1 MGLSQEDVIHGLW
14 KDRAK
19 LLAYI
24 GAIVLNEH
32 HDLAEDIYQDVVVLA
47 LQKASEI
54 ESQQHLIGWARK
66 AAKFKAIDY
75 LRRNKLHPKHLS
87 PDVLDLMEQ
96 QWEEAW
102 KVGSLSMVG
111 ALRACLKQLTPR
123 ARKLIDLRYGDQLDG
138 ASIAQI
144 LGVKVHSIYMALSRI
159 YHTLEECIRRERAA
173 ENVDHG

>member
-14 KDRAK
+14 RDRAK

-47 LQKASEI
+47 LKKAGEI
-54 ESQQHLIGWARK
+54 ESQEHLFGWARK
-66 AAKFKAIDY
+66 AAKYKAIDY
-75 LRRNKLHPKHLS
+75 LRRNKLQPKHLS

-96 QWEEAW
+96 EWEEAW
-102 KVGSLSMVG
+102 KSASPSMIG
-111 ALRACLKQLTPR
+111 ALRACLKNLTPR

-138 ASIAQI
+138 TSISQI
-144 LGVKVHSIYMALSRI
+144 LGIKVQSIYMALSRI
-159 YHTLEECIRRERAA
+159 YRTLEECIRRKNAA
-173 ENVDHG
+173 GSGDHG